1 MFKPGIVTQI
11 IISMVDCLARS
22 QMGSGE
28 STRHW
33 CPNERATTILEQA
46 TAKVEAAKEAFN
58 QSSDFRESE
67 EEC

>member
-1 MFKPGIVTQI
+1 
-11 IISMVDCLARS
+11 
-22 QMGSGE
+22 MGSGE